1 MVDEG
6 RRVEQHIVGVLVSHD
21 VDEVLL
27 SLSEG
32 VSSELDSSFGACVD
46 CMVNSRMSI
55 FSHMELVPSLSY
67 QNFIFICFLVSIDLD
82 TKSFAC

>member
-32 VSSELDSSFGACVD
+32 VSSELDSSFSACVD
-46 CMVNSRMSI
+46 CMVN
-55 FSHMELVPSLSY
+55 
-67 QNFIFICFLVSIDLD
+67 
-82 TKSFAC
+82 A